1 MEMTVTPPPDLQS
14 KRYPELIDKTAEFV
28 ASRGSA
34 IELKIWEKEQGNPKF
49 GFLRPGDP
57 FRPYYEGKVL
67 ECVQRMELEEE
78 EEDLEAQLERQEE
91 VQARQYPPSPFY
103 VLPRVLA
110 KVDVYSPLSDIIK
123 LTAQFIAKNGEKF
136 LVGLSDREAR
146 NPQYDFLKPTHVL
159 FPYFTALVD
168 AYSLCLLPRVD
179 HLKILQTNLKSRESI
194 LQRCLE
200 KYKYEAGQLKG
211 NKTKEELEA
220 EERQQLAMIDWH
232 DFVIVET
239 VELDEGEDLPAPVGP
254 VAVHTLDY
262 TPLDVRTGKGQSREI
277 GNLEEETKKAKE
289 AIAQYQ
295 LQEAMKSSAASTPT
309 DIKTRT
315 QKCPV
320 CGDMITAQEFPE
332 HIRLELLDPKFKR
345 EKAAARFSD
354 KETVFATGEETTRSL
369 RSMAAHRP
377 DIFDATG
384 ESIAV
389 TQSFS
394 LGGKGDD
401 YIPPMNLTGSNKPES
416 APVVS
421 VYDQVKGLTEQLR
434 KEQVPYQNT
443 ASAEDGRDVP
453 RPVRAEMPFT
463 GPGLEPVFTQ
473 MPTVVKPL
481 AGQDSQSR
489 SVPVDP
495 QPVPTYEEQSILVPE
510 DQWIRMNPGS
520 ITVHI
525 KIPDTIEDW
534 GLRGQIIQ
542 LPLDI
547 RHSIGTVKM
556 RLASILSGMP
566 ISKMKLKTNEHSVL
580 KDQATLAHYN
590 FTNGTLLDLTVKER
604 GGRRKH

>member
-1 MEMTVTPPPDLQS
+1 MAVIPPPDTQS
-14 KRYPELIDKTAEFV
+14 KCYSELIDKTAEFV

-57 FRPYYEGKVL
+57 FRQYYESKVL
-67 ECVQRMELEEE
+67 ECVQRLELEEE

-91 VQARQYPPSPFY
+91 VQARQHPPSPFY
-103 VLPRVLA
+103 VQPRVLA
-110 KVDVYSPLSDIIK
+110 KVDVYSSHRDIIK

-136 LVGLSDREAR
+136 LMGLSEREAR

-179 HLKILQTNLKSRESI
+179 HIKVLQTNLTSRESI

-211 NKTKEELEA
+211 NKTKEELET

-232 DFVIVET
+232 DFVVVET
-239 VELDEGEDLPAPVGP
+239 VELEDDEDLPAPIGP

-262 TPLDVRTGKGQSREI
+262 TPLDVKSGKGGQSREI

-295 LQEAMKSSAASTPT
+295 LQEALKTNSASTPT

-320 CGDMITAQEFPE
+320 CGDMITAHEFPE
-332 HIRLELLDPKFKR
+332 HIRLELLDPKFKK

-369 RSMAAHRP
+369 RNMAAHRP

-401 YIPPMNLTGSNKPES
+401 YIPPMNLTGSNKPEMVPS
-416 APVVS
+416 VS

-434 KEQVPYQNT
+434 REQVPYQTT

-453 RPVRAEMPFT
+453 RPMRPEMPIS
-463 GPGLEPVFTQ
+463 GPGLEQPYTQ
-473 MPTVVKPL
+473 MPSVVQPL
-481 AGQDSQSR
+481 AGQPNQQR
-489 SVPVDP
+489 TTSVEPV
-495 QPVPTYEEQSILVPE
+495 QVPTYEEQSILVPE

-604 GGRRKH
+604 GGRRKR